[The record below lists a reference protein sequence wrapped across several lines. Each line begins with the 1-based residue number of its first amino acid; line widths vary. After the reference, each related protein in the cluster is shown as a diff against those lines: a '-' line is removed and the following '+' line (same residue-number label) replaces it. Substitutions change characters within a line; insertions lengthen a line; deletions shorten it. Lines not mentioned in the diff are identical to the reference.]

1 MGKFVRLKTIS
12 LAFVSAGLLTVAGC
26 GGGGGS
32 SGGGGTTDTTMT
44 VAPSLGRFS
53 EGTKV
58 RLHKPDGVDLVIGA
72 LAANGKYTGKFSGY
86 TGPVV
91 VEVQGGAGVTY
102 YDERTGKDKPFVAG
116 KTLRAVMPAPQLE
129 VGVSALTNAAVVK
142 LAAATGG
149 LAAVDTTKILDA
161 NAKIAA
167 ASGLGGASIL
177 QAPTLVD
184 ANTGKTLNVATAA
197 GKYALLLA
205 AFARTATGT
214 ATAMDVAEAFAQDMK
229 DDKLDGLDGTS
240 STPNAVLANAPTP
253 TALIALYTDAAGV
266 LATAE
271 SNEVIKAAPLVP
283 TVDVTQVTGDTTS
296 PVNLAKALFAELRT
310 TLNSFSNLTGTGFL
324 DTQASR
330 ASDDLAANVAPDLG
344 RVANRIDALS
354 NTIGA
359 LEDVKQISGVIN
371 YGFVTGVDPSGT
383 ISGNVLVRQLGNY
396 QQVWM
401 GYGSFEYCWTNS
413 ITPANITKVSCVYA
427 NPDSVDWANSLVKLM
442 VIEVTGAGTNSYTYT
457 ATRRNKPVG
466 TTGNYSWQNPDFTQ
480 ATTTVTAPVGSGTL
494 VQVFDTN
501 SVPTSLTISGT
512 FPPSAGATGAL
523 ATTAD
528 TIAVTATRSALT
540 GSNYRYALT
549 GSVSTALASDT
560 TKVVTLKFDTGS
572 YIDADETNAFGNGNQ
587 SGALPIAARL
597 IGVAQ
602 TAATKFTGTIDMG
615 SFATDVNNSNR
626 SPTSMSFTGVISDL
640 TTGGAGAFLTG
651 QLSAAVTGYSSFD
664 ANIAEDANNYLP
676 TSVTFT
682 GTVQAPG
689 SQELKLVLAGTR
701 PTWNTNSVTLT
712 YSYGAAVKITGS
724 ATVDANTG
732 VGGSSLTLTNQD
744 GIDIILDNA
753 AGTGTVKKAG
763 TTLANIANGSINY
776 TDGVTESLN

>member
-91 VEVQGGAGVTY
+91 VEVQGGTGVTY
-102 YDERTGKDKPFVAG
+102 YDEGSKTTELFVAG
-116 KTLRAVMPAPQLE
+116 RKLRAVMPAPQAE

-142 LAAATGG
+142 LEAAAGG
-149 LAAVDTTKILDA
+149 LAAINATKINDA
-161 NAKIAA
+161 NAKVAVA
-167 ASGLGGASIL
+167 VGLGSASIL

-184 ANTGKTLNVATAA
+184 ATTAKAKTLDVATAA
-197 GKYALLLA
+197 DKYALVLA
-205 AFARTATGT
+205 ALAKTATG
-214 ATAMDVAEAFAQDMK
+214 AAAAADVADAFALDLK
-229 DDKLDGLDGTS
+229 DDVLDGKDATS
-240 STPNAVLANAPTP
+240 QTLITNSPSTTAIAKQFTLAAKDLATPN
-253 TALIALYTDAAGV
+253 
-266 LATAE
+266 
-271 SNEVIKAAPLVP
+271 SVIVINNAPLVP
-283 TVDVTQVTGDTTS
+283 TADVKGISASVISGVAQ
-296 PVNLAKALFAELRT
+296 AKAMFSELRT
-310 TLNSFSNLTGTGFL
+310 TLGSFSNVGGTGFL
-324 DTQASR
+324 DAQVTR
-330 ASDDLAANVAPDLG
+330 ANADLNANVAPDLG

-359 LEDVKQISGVIN
+359 LEDAKQISGMTT
-371 YGFVTGVDPSGT
+371 YGFGTGVDPSGT
-383 ISGNVLVRQLGNY
+383 ISGNVLVRQSGNY

-413 ITPANITKVSCVYA
+413 ITPASITKVSCVYA